1 MCKPNSGRFKGTKGD
16 KNTVVANEKAKKKIS
31 PLFRNGKITYAGV
44 SAHREKFMGKNVYQ
58 IAKILKKQG
67 YEVSIKDSKRK
78 KKGSK
83 AKIIVITN
91 SSQKEHRNITQV
103 QVSPGSRRHGNIPY
117 VKISTFDKGV
127 IKIINVLAKNI
138 KLMER
143 KKRGYFL
150 GGNGIKNDR
159 FDNTNYSLQRHRNF

>member
-1 MCKPNSGRFKGTKGD
+1 MKKMCKPSSGRFKGTKRA
-16 KNTVVANEKAKKKIS
+16 KNAVTSNKTVKKKIP

-67 YEVSIKDSKRK
+67 YEVLIKDSKRK
-78 KKGSK
+78 HKGSK

-117 VKISTFDKGV
+117 VKISTSDKGV
-127 IKIINVLAKNI
+127 IKIINGTRKEYKTDGTEKAKI
-138 KLMER
+138 FFRR
-143 KKRGYFL
+143 KWNK
-150 GGNGIKNDR
+150 K
-159 FDNTNYSLQRHRNF
+159 